1 MVQALILPRGE
12 YCRKQRENLCS
23 HLIAS
28 EEGDCCCQVGDSVQ
42 ARLKIAF
49 SVISVKVGYTGV
61 KCLMMIVKVWIHLL
75 SIQPTQETVFKLP
88 HVTWL
93 LQL

>member
-1 MVQALILPRGE
+1 M
-12 YCRKQRENLCS
+12 RKE
-23 HLIAS
+23 IVA
-28 EEGDCCCQVGDSVQ
+28 
-42 ARLKIAF
+42 ARLEIVSKLGEKIAF